1 MLYNAK
7 AGTNSNGMNW
17 ILGEDG
23 VLTIEGE
30 GKIPHYDCGRYPAP
44 PWKDVRE
51 DIIEIHIMDGIT
63 EIGIHAFKDCS
74 NLKKVVLPHSLYRI
88 HAYA

>member
-30 GKIPHYDCGRYPAP
+30 EKIPHYDCGRYPARRG
-44 PWKDVRE
+44 KMCVR
-51 DIIEIHIMDGIT
+51 I
-63 EIGIHAFKDCS
+63 
-74 NLKKVVLPHSLYRI
+74 L
-88 HAYA
+88 